1 MKHSKSV
8 AFRHI
13 RPFPPLTVPSRTR
26 SRNVFN
32 CYIHSPPELVLN
44 SSGEP
49 EALTVLSLMNNN
61 NKNNS
66 NKKKWM
72 RLFHVTFSFFFS
84 FLFLFSS
91 SSLSLSLSLS
101 HSLYPSIYP
110 SIYLPFFPFHFTT
123 FKFPP
128 LLHSTLLFGER
139 ESRIR
144 LLWFFHYA
152 LIYA

>member
-1 MKHSKSV
+1 M
-8 AFRHI
+8 
-13 RPFPPLTVPSRTR
+13 
-26 SRNVFN
+26 
-32 CYIHSPPELVLN
+32 LN

-101 HSLYPSIYP
+101 LILYIHPSIHLF
-110 SIYLPFFPFHFTT
+110 IYLFSPFILRRLNS
-123 FKFPP
+123 
-128 LLHSTLLFGER
+128 LLCYTALFCLASVSLESGYFGFSTTLLFTLR
-139 ESRIR
+139 TRYIR
-144 LLWFFHYA
+144 FFA
-152 LIYA
+152 AVAEIYT